1 MYSYSDRDMREI
13 LNRLK
18 LSNPRE
24 IFESVIPNH
33 LLLKED
39 IKIDAITD
47 DYNLKKELLKYLKLN
62 KIYPPEKV
70 FASIGVE
77 PVYIPSIVKYLIS
90 RGEFL
95 TSYTPYQPEISQGV
109 LQALFEYQSVVA
121 ELTGMDVVNSSMYDW
136 SSAVSEALLMSI
148 RVTGKNRVLIPDNL
162 PRNRLDV
169 IKTYLSG
176 VKAEIHFYSLDD
188 GGEPDISYI
197 EEVCKE
203 GCAGLYIE
211 YPDTY
216 GYIYMSLKKLGDL
229 IHSLGGLYIVGVD
242 IWTLPLLTP
251 PSSFGADIV
260 VGEGQPYGLPMNY
273 GGPLLGIFAVR
284 GDMKLIRQMPGRIIG
299 LTKTLYRGERAYT
312 MILQTREQHIRREKA
327 TSNICTNEA
336 LTAIQF
342 VIYVSTLGKDGLI
355 NISLRML
362 DNAHYLY
369 SLLNQIGFRHKFNK
383 PFFRRFTVT
392 HPSLDIKKLY
402 KLMLDKGYLPGYIT
416 DVGWNLSV
424 NMFHNYESIK
434 EFYND
439 LKEVVNNV

>member
-24 IFESVIPNH
+24 IFEAVIPNH

-39 IKIDAITD
+39 IKIDAIAD

-109 LQALFEYQSVVA
+109 LQALFE
-121 ELTGMDVVNSSMYDW
+121 
-136 SSAVSEALLMSI
+136 
-148 RVTGKNRVLIPDNL
+148 DNL

-251 PSSFGADIV
+251 PSSFG
-260 VGEGQPYGLPMNY
+260 
-273 GGPLLGIFAVR
+273 